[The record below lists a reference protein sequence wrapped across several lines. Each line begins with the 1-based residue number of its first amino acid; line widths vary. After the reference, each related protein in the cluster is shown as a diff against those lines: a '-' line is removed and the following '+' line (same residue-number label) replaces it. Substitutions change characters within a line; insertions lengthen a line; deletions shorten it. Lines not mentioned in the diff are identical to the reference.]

1 MIIKNYDPKDIGWKM
16 LYEEDHWGAIE
27 LNLDLDVD
35 KLQKYYSDVKKK
47 FNHMYFDFYNFPG

>member
-16 LYEEDHWGAIE
+16 LYEEEHWGAIE

-35 KLQKYYSDVKKK
+35 KLQKYYSDVKKNLSYV
-47 FNHMYFDFYNFPG
+47 F